1 MDEMSKYQLVKKAI
15 DKLDVYGLLEGGA
28 PDDEFD
34 SESKEISDRIS
45 ENDSI
50 IQIAEVI
57 TDVFNKAF
65 DLHDKPSV
73 YYSTAEEIRHLLTGE
88 SLDDINSIGTRE
100 TKMKKSFCFSKDL
113 FPQIPVPHDCIIKS
127 IHIENQCIVFDFED
141 DLSSYDSIA
150 YWFPQA
156 KTLTIRYHFS
166 EDLSYSIYKWV
177 KPNLFFKNG
186 GYKCL
191 ADSVMDKNHS
201 TLLNL
206 TKSELEY
213 IDHYVGY
220 GYEGYSLFINLGP
233 VVLACNVDVIEY
245 EWKD

>member
-1 MDEMSKYQLVKKAI
+1 MSEMSKYQLVKKAI
-15 DKLDVYGLLEGGA
+15 DELDVYGLLEGGA

-100 TKMKKSFCFSKDL
+100 NGSW
-113 FPQIPVPHDCIIKS
+113 IAIG
-127 IHIENQCIVFDFED
+127 
-141 DLSSYDSIA
+141 YD
-150 YWFPQA
+150 
-156 KTLTIRYHFS
+156 IRYR
-166 EDLSYSIYKWV
+166 
-177 KPNLFFKNG
+177 
-186 GYKCL
+186 
-191 ADSVMDKNHS
+191 
-201 TLLNL
+201 
-206 TKSELEY
+206 
-213 IDHYVGY
+213 Y
-220 GYEGYSLFINLGP
+220 GYETMLLLLDEFISRY
-233 VVLACNVDVIEY
+233 DVIVDIVTKSSIAGATHVTVWRKWFFNKPKPLSDMKALKEECGEVSVGGNSKRLSDIQLY
-245 EWKD
+245 VTLTNQSSTIVFQVPNDKYSEEIKEKIDAAVRFMQIALVSI